1 MRRDIEFA
9 ICFIAA
15 AIVVTIIL
23 YFTGC
28 HPFAETSYCD
38 N

>member
-1 MRRDIEFA
+1 MRDIEFA
-9 ICFIAA
+9 LCIILA
-15 AIVVTIIL
+15 AIIVIAIL

-28 HPFAETSYCD
+28 HPFREISYCD